1 MPLRAKLMINSVT
14 DDGDYHK
21 NVFKSQADDG
31 VFDQDEEEVA
41 WRNTARW
48 C

>member
-1 MPLRAKLMINSVT
+1 MMNSVT

-21 NVFKSQADDG
+21 NVFNSQADDG